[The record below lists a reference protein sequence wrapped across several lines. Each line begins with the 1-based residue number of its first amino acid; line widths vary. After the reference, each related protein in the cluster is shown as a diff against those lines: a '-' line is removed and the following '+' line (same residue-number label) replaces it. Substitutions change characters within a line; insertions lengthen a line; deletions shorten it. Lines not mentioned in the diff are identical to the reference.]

1 MDIIA
6 GDGAPVLRSL
16 QGAEIGSITTT
27 DFITTSGTE
36 VSEPFNYYDA
46 ILENVVS
53 EGSARSYKIDV
64 IAPAERG
71 TPLFI
76 NKTPSVC
83 DVTADGYVTPKNGG
97 GMELVYAKLAG
108 VTFRVSKGISASSTT
123 PVVRFK
129 QYRPGSV
136 GEHVTAAV
144 NALISGLTASDSTQ
158 KRWSVYS
165 KNLDAPNVTQ
175 NPDLFSGSLDLSPI
189 SIMRSSRSD
198 DVFPGLLVT
207 DRHILGAWHVFPGVG
222 EKIVWKA
229 QDGTYKSA
237 TVLSRYQFPSSQHAD
252 TGIGYLSEPITGI
265 TPFKFLP
272 VDVSE
277 HIGSAAVS
285 LSGGVDAYNFG
296 SMPCLY
302 KGMHRKNGSWQS
314 QLSIGYLV
322 GLGGVI
328 SQYVTT
334 GPYADWSAPVT
345 GGDSG
350 SPIMILINGE
360 LVLLATFYTAG
371 GGVPYNQFASE
382 INTKMRE
389 LAAAQGDNTQY
400 ALTHV
405 SLAGFTKYVSRS

>member
-6 GDGAPVLRSL
+6 GNGAPVLRSL

-27 DFITTSGTE
+27 DFITTSGAE

-46 ILENVVS
+46 ILENVTS
-53 EGSARSYKIDV
+53 AGSARSYKIDV

-71 TPLFI
+71 TPTFI

-83 DVTADGYVTPKNGG
+83 DVTEDGYVSPKNGG
-97 GMELVYAKLAG
+97 GMELVYAKLSG
-108 VTFRVSKGISASSTT
+108 VTFRVSKGVFTSSTT
-123 PVVRFK
+123 PAVRFK
-129 QYRPGSV
+129 EYRPGSV

-175 NPDLFSGSLDLSPI
+175 NPGLFSGSLDLSPI

-229 QDGTYKSA
+229 PDGTYKSA
-237 TVLSRYQFPSSQHAD
+237 TVLSRYQFPSAQHAD

-272 VDVSE
+272 ADVSE
-277 HIGSAAVS
+277 YIGSAGAANSSADV
-285 LSGGVDAYNFG
+285 YNYG

-314 QLSIGYLV
+314 QMTIGYLV
-322 GLGGVI
+322 VLGGVI
-328 SQYVTT
+328 SDYVQT
-334 GPYADWSAPVT
+334 GPYVDWMAPVI

-350 SPIMILINGE
+350 SPIMIPINGE
-360 LVLLATFYTAG
+360 LVLLSTFYTAG

-389 LAAAQGDNTQY
+389 LAAAQGDNTAY

-405 SLAGFTKYVSRS
+405 SLAGFTKYVSQS